1 MPSEVPM
8 RILVIE
14 DEKKM
19 SAFIYQGLTEVGH
32 TADVA
37 DMPREARQFL
47 KKNNYDLV
55 ILDVMLPEISGIEF
69 AKELRDNNYKGNI
82 LMLTAL
88 STTKDKI
95 AGLDAGADDY
105 LAKPFEF
112 EELLARIRALSRRKG
127 DDTAVLKNGDISMD
141 LIHRTVIRE
150 GAKIELTAKE
160 FALLEFLMRHLDKVV
175 DRNSIARQVWG
186 TDFDPDSNVID
197 VYINHLRKK
206 IDSPFTRKL
215 LKTVVGQGYVLS
227 KAD

>member
-1 MPSEVPM
+1 M

-19 SAFIYQGLTEVGH
+19 SGFIQQGLTEVGH
-32 TADVA
+32 TVDVA
-37 DMPREARQFL
+37 DMPRDAREFL
-47 KKNNYDLV
+47 KKNTYDIL
-55 ILDVMLPEISGIEF
+55 ILDVMLPEISGIDF
-69 AKELRDNNYKGNI
+69 AKELRGNNFKGSI

-95 AGLDAGADDY
+95 IGLDAGADDY

-127 DDTAVLKNGDISMD
+127 EDTAVLSNGDLSMD
-141 LIHRTVIRE
+141 LISRMVSRE
-150 GAKIELTAKE
+150 GSKIELTTKE

-206 IDSPFTRKL
+206 IDSPFARKL

-227 KAD
+227 KAE